1 MANLL
6 QSSQNKT
13 TCVPSFYTNY
23 LTNLATKG
31 QQAACEAK
39 YVGAQPLQTEAF
51 KTATENAGAAKPAFQ
66 TGMGYLGC
74 AATKDISGAA
84 APFLCQAFQTNTGQL
99 AQCYMSPYI
108 NNAIQGMSD
117 VAMRN
122 IQQNIA
128 PQATAAAV
136 GSGQFGSQR
145 GAQVAGQLEANA
157 MQDLNTQ
164 IANLLNTGYG
174 SALNAATQR
183 QALLNQLGS
192 TAATAGA
199 ECARAKQA
207 AGVGMGQLG
216 TSLTNANIACVNALA
231 TLGGQEQTI
240 AQNAQCYNLAKYAK
254 LAGIMQGAQI
264 PTSVKTT
271 MCMSPF
277 SGLGAIGSGVLGVLC
292 KYPDIMCKIGG
303 GLKNLVGIC
312 TGVAP
317 PPYRDPVYDPSGG
330 QGCATGISHCVCGP
344 YGVIC
349 ACSAFCFAHGGSINP
364 RGIGAVGCAST
375 RHRGGLPQRLIMAN
389 EATQGGLPNIGI
401 DVSKAPLYG
410 SGTDEYLQTI
420 QKAQE
425 DAVKAL
431 QGPLCQSKLV
441 QDCRRFC

>member
-31 QQAACEAK
+31 QQAACGAS

-51 KTATENAGAAKPAFQ
+51 KTAGENAGAAQPAFQ

-74 AATKDISGAA
+74 AANQNISGAA
-84 APFLCQAFQTNTGQL
+84 TPYLSEAQQTNTGQL

-122 IQQNIA
+122 IQQNLT

-145 GAQVAGQLEANA
+145 GAQVQGQVQANA
-157 MQDLNTQ
+157 MQDLNSQ
-164 IANLLNTGYG
+164 IANLLNSGYG
-174 SALNAATQR
+174 TAMTAATQR

-216 TSLTNANIACVNALA
+216 TALTNANIACENAMA

-240 AQNAQCYNLAKYAK
+240 AQNAQCYDLAKYAK
-254 LAGIMQGAQI
+254 AASIMQGAQI

-271 MCMSPF
+271 LCMSPF
-277 SGLGAIGSGVLGVLC
+277 SGLGTLGAGVLGVLC
-292 KYPDIMCKIGG
+292 KYPNIICKIGS
-303 GLKNLVGIC
+303 GLSSLLPSKCITPGHGETDAPTC
-312 TGVAP
+312 SCQTGYCGMACAP
-317 PPYRDPVYDPSGG
+317 DPAGV
-330 QGCATGISHCVCGP
+330 SHCVCAP
-344 YGVIC
+344 YGVVDQ
-349 ACSAFCFAHGGSINP
+349 CSAFCFA
-364 RGIGAVGCAST
+364 
-375 RHRGGLPQRLIMAN
+375 RGGLIRPRGMGAKGCSSLRHL
-389 EATQGGLPNIGI
+389 GGLPRG
-401 DVSKAPLYG
+401 
-410 SGTDEYLQTI
+410 
-420 QKAQE
+420 
-425 DAVKAL
+425 
-431 QGPLCQSKLV
+431 
-441 QDCRRFC
+441 

>member
-31 QQAACEAK
+31 QQAACGAS

-51 KTATENAGAAKPAFQ
+51 KTAGENAGAAQPAFQ

-74 AATKDISGAA
+74 AANQNISGAA
-84 APFLCQAFQTNTGQL
+84 TPYLSEAQQTNTGQL

-122 IQQNIA
+122 IQQNIS
-128 PQATAAAV
+128 PMATAAAV

-145 GAQVAGQLEANA
+145 GAQVLGQVQSNA
-157 MQDLNTQ
+157 MQDLNSQ

-174 SALNAATQR
+174 NAMNAATQR

-216 TSLTNANIACVNALA
+216 TSLTNANIACENALA

-240 AQNAQCYNLAKYAK
+240 AQNAQCYDLAKYAK

-277 SGLGAIGSGVLGVLC
+277 SGLGALGAGVLGVLC
-292 KYPDIMCKIGG
+292 KYPNIICKISG
-303 GLKNLVGIC
+303 GLKCLIGSGSD
-312 TGVAP
+312 TGGAM
-317 PPYRDPVYDPSGG
+317 PPYHDPTYDPTGGNGTATTDTSGGYHDPTYDPSGG
-330 QGCATGISHCVCGP
+330 QGDATGISHCVCGP
-344 YGVIC
+344 YGVID
-349 ACSAFCFAHGGSINP
+349 ACSAFCFARGGSI
-364 RGIGAVGCAST
+364 RGKGIGAVGCAST
-375 RHRGGLPQRLIMAN
+375 RHRGGLPR
-389 EATQGGLPNIGI
+389 G
-401 DVSKAPLYG
+401 
-410 SGTDEYLQTI
+410 
-420 QKAQE
+420 
-425 DAVKAL
+425 
-431 QGPLCQSKLV
+431 
-441 QDCRRFC
+441 

>member
-13 TCVPSFYTNY
+13 TCVPQFYTNY

-31 QQAACEAK
+31 TQAACAAQ
-39 YVGAQPLQTEAF
+39 YVGAQPLQTKAFEA
-51 KTATENAGAAKPAFQ
+51 ATENAGAAQPAFQ

-74 AATKDISGAA
+74 AANKNISGAA
-84 APFLCQAFQTNTGQL
+84 APYLSEALGTNTGQL

-122 IQQNIA
+122 IQQNLT

-145 GAQVAGQLEANA
+145 GAQVQGQVQSNA
-157 MQDLNTQ
+157 MQDLNSQ

-174 SALNAATQR
+174 TAMSAATQR

-216 TSLTNANIACVNALA
+216 TQLTNANIACENALA
-231 TLGGQEQTI
+231 TLGAQQQTI
-240 AQNAQCYNLAKYAK
+240 GQNAQCYDLAKYAK
-254 LAGIMQGAQI
+254 AAGIMQGAQI

-271 MCMSPF
+271 LCTSPL
-277 SGLGAIGSGVLGVLC
+277 SALGAAGAGVLGVLC
-292 KYPDIMCKIGG
+292 KYPNIICKIGS
-303 GLKNLVGIC
+303 GLSSLLPSSN
-312 TGVAP
+312 TAP
-317 PPYRDPVYDPSGG
+317 SHGETDAPEDPSQVGFPEPDP
-330 QGCATGISHCVCGP
+330 CVSHCTCGP
-344 YGVIC
+344 YGVC
-349 ACSAFCFAHGGSINP
+349 GACDAYCFARGGLIKT
-364 RGIGAVGCAST
+364 RVMGAMGCASL
-375 RHRGGLPQRLIMAN
+375 RHRGGLPR
-389 EATQGGLPNIGI
+389 G
-401 DVSKAPLYG
+401 
-410 SGTDEYLQTI
+410 
-420 QKAQE
+420 
-425 DAVKAL
+425 
-431 QGPLCQSKLV
+431 
-441 QDCRRFC
+441 